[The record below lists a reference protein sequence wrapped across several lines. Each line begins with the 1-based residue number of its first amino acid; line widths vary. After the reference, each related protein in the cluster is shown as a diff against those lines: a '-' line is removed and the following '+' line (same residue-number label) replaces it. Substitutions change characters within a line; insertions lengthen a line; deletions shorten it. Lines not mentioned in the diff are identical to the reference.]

1 MSDIFSEVDEEV
13 RRSKA
18 EAFWQ
23 RYGGAIV
30 GACVLLVLGVAGY
43 RFYDYQQQK
52 AAAEAGAK
60 FESAL
65 QLIQTGKAS
74 EGEAAL
80 NQLASGSTGIYQ
92 ILAQFRAATELAKR
106 DVLAAV
112 KAFDALAANAA
123 LDSQIREI
131 ARFRAAAAAADTLPL
146 AEVEARMAP
155 LLNAGSS
162 WRHFAQ
168 EILAAS
174 AIKANNME
182 KARSYLDSII
192 IDRDAP
198 QAIKSRAELLIGLT
212 RGAK

>member
-18 EAFWQ
+18 EAFWN

-74 EGEAAL
+74 EGEAVL
-80 NQLASGSTGIYQ
+80 NQLASGSSGIYQ

-106 DVLAAV
+106 DVPAAV
-112 KAFDALAANAA
+112 KAFDALAGNAA
-123 LDSQIREI
+123 LDGQIREI
-131 ARFRAAAAAADTLPL
+131 ARFRAAAAAADILPL
-146 AEVEARMAP
+146 AEVETRMAP
-155 LLNAGSS
+155 LLNPGSS